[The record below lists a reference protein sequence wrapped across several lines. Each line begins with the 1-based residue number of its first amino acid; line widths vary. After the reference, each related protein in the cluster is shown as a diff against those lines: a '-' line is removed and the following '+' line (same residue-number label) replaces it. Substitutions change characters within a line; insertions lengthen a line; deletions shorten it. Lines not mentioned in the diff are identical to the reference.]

1 MSLLQKPRSKVWL
14 GLILASLLAGCFPQ
28 QSQVAPEAVSEDVT
42 TTTTLSKQ
50 SDMGKAKAEVEVQ
63 LGVMMGSG
71 TLSQTIMALVS
82 AIEEVDYRLSG
93 CASGNAATYT
103 ATGAQTIQLYK
114 FDRSC
119 VIGLQ
124 RVKVAGVNYV
134 LPLGQNFDTQLNAR
148 TSLVGTNGKTIFAV
162 VQSQLPALLDAP
174 SYAVGFILTENEQGT
189 DKIVPIYELGLT
201 VNRTEISEGGSLT
214 ATFTVQRAVPSVGAL
229 TVNLSYSGTA
239 IRGIDTNILP
249 NTLQFL
255 DGQSQV
261 SFTVSAVDDTV
272 LEPTETLIVDLGLGA
287 YMSKATAL
295 TLNILDNDV
304 AVLSLNTPTLNF
316 GSRALNLPHDL
327 SVIVTNTGTVAASA
341 FQLVSGLASPFFFP
355 TGFPGEG
362 GTCGSGL
369 NPGSSCT
376 LVFGFNPSALSA
388 SSNALI
394 FSYFDGVTTQTL
406 NLTLQGT
413 GANVGYL
420 KTNLGRRFDF
430 GTVATGTPEKK
441 HIVLQNIGGGTLS
454 SLVMTFGS
462 TSFAYFGGS
471 FPGTGGS
478 CTTSLTAGASCTV
491 VIAYTSASAAAVSS
505 SLTFTYS
512 NGTQTLMHT
521 VALEAS
527 ANSLIAES
535 QTVTT
540 ALNTAKAI
548 TLKAVG
554 GSGTKTYTVDKSPVF
569 GTLSGTAPNL
579 TYTPNTG
586 FKGHDTF
593 TFRANDSVGPSASAE
608 VRILVQPEALF
619 IVTAP
624 NNLVN
629 MDVDFRSRLQ
639 AKGFTVTLID
649 DGVSTTSQALGKDLV
664 SVSASVKPSS
674 VLTKYR
680 DVKLPV
686 LIWDRGLYDDMKMI
700 TGSSATGATN
710 SATAIR
716 ILENSSY
723 MNSGYS
729 VGNLTVFTYGSRMS
743 YVTNNDS
750 NVQTFSSIT
759 TNTNRLLEF
768 GYDTDNYM
776 PGGLIAPARR
786 LGTFYPASNGDFN
799 AAGFARIDR
808 NIDWALQNPAYLF
821 YDSFQR
827 NASNTV
833 GNGWRE
839 TESSGTAISTDGQQ
853 MRFETF
859 DSMAQARNSFPIQRS
874 GTLSASFYMDL
885 QRTGTLSNDYQLRF
899 QLGRCDLMDDDSSNE
914 SGIAANVLWGG
925 VNAGMT
931 SENSL
936 GYRLANGTTNTLG
949 TVNNG
954 HAYINVELDF
964 ASKTFKITSPLGTT
978 GSIPFQNDVAVDC
991 VKIMAKNINSQSFPR
1006 RGVHHLKL
1014 LQAI

>member
-28 QSQVAPEAVSEDVT
+28 QSQVAPEAVSEDGT

-50 SDMGKAKAEVEVQ
+50 SEMGKAKADVEVQ

-71 TLSQTIMALVS
+71 SSSRTIMALVS

-93 CASGNAATYT
+93 CASGNAATYS
-103 ATGAQTIQLYK
+103 ATGPQTIQLYK
-114 FDRSC
+114 FDRGC

-134 LPLGQNFDTQLNAR
+134 LPLGQSFDTQLNAR
-148 TSLVGTNGKTIFAV
+148 TSLQSTNGKTIFAV

-189 DKIVPIYELGLT
+189 DKVVPIYELGLS

-229 TVNLSYSGTA
+229 TVNLAYSGTA
-239 IRGIDTNILP
+239 IRGVDTNALP

-261 SFTVSAVDDTV
+261 SFTVSAVDDTT
-272 LEPTETLIVDLGLGA
+272 LEPLETLIVDLGLGA
-287 YMSKATAL
+287 YMSKATPL
-295 TLNILDNDV
+295 TLGILDNDV
-304 AVLSLNTPTLNF
+304 AVLGLNTPTLNF

-327 SVIVTNTGTVAASA
+327 PVIVTNTGTVAASA
-341 FQLVSGLASPFFFP
+341 LQLVSGLTSPFYFP
-355 TGFPGEG
+355 TGYPGEG
-362 GTCGSGL
+362 GTCSTSL

-376 LVFGFNPSALSA
+376 LVLGFNPTALSA
-388 SSNALI
+388 YSNALV
-394 FSYFDGVTTQTL
+394 FSYFDGVNTQNL

-420 KTNLGRRFDF
+420 KTSLGRRFDF
-430 GTVATGTPEKK
+430 GTVASGTPAKK
-441 HIVLQNIGGGTLS
+441 HIVLENIGGGTLS

-462 TSFAYFGGS
+462 TSFGYAGGS

-478 CTTSLTAGASCTV
+478 CTTSLAAGASCTV

-512 NGTQTLMHT
+512 NGSQTLMQT

-527 ANSLIAES
+527 ANPLIAES

-540 ALNTAKAI
+540 ALNTARTI
-548 TLKAVG
+548 TLSAVG
-554 GSGTKTYTVDKSPVF
+554 GSGTKTYTVDKGPVF
-569 GTLSGTAPNL
+569 GTLSGNAPNL

-593 TFRANDSVGPSASAE
+593 TFRANDSAGPSASAE
-608 VRILVQPEALF
+608 IRILVQPEAIF
-619 IVTAP
+619 IVASP
-624 NNLVN
+624 NNLPN
-629 MDVDFRSRLQ
+629 MDIDFRSRLI

-649 DGVSTTSQALGKDLV
+649 DGVSSTSQALGKDLV
-664 SVSASVKPSS
+664 TVSASVRPAS

-686 LIWDRGLYDDMKMI
+686 IIWDRGLYDDMKMI
-700 TGSSATGATN
+700 AGRSATGATG
-710 SATAIR
+710 SSSAIR

-723 MNSGYS
+723 MNSGYAL
-729 VGNLTVFTYGSRMS
+729 GNLTVYTYSSKMS
-743 YVTNNDS
+743 FVTNNDS
-750 NVQTFSSIT
+750 NVQTFSSA
-759 TNTNRLLEF
+759 TNSTSQILEF
-768 GYDTDNYM
+768 GYDADNYM
-776 PGGLIAPARR
+776 PGGLIAPGRR
-786 LGTFYPASNGDFN
+786 LGTFYPASNGDFS

-808 NIDWALQNPAYLF
+808 NIDWALQNPASLF

-839 TESSGTAISTDGQQ
+839 TEATASAISTDGQQ
-853 MRFETF
+853 LRFETF
-859 DSMAQARNSFPIQRS
+859 DSMVQARNSFPIQRS

-899 QLGRCDLMDDDSSNE
+899 QLGRCDLMDNDSSNE
-914 SGIAANVLWGG
+914 SGIAVNLVWGG

-936 GYRLANGTTNTLG
+936 GYRLANGTTTTLG
-949 TVNNG
+949 TVNSG
-954 HAYINVELDF
+954 QASINVDLDF
-964 ASKTFKITSPLGTT
+964 TTKTFKITSPLGTT
-978 GSIPFQNDVAVDC
+978 GSIAFQNDVAVDC
-991 VKIMAKNINSQSFPR
+991 VKFMAKNINSQNFPR
-1006 RGVHHLKL
+1006 RGIHHLKL
-1014 LQAI
+1014 LQAN